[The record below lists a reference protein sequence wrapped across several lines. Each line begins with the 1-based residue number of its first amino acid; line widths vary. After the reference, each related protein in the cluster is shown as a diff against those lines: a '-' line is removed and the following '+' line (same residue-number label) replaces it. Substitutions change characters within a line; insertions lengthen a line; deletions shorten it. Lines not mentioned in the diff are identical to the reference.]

1 MFPSFQGL
9 APQEATRRAE
19 ALGQFSVRAWAAGP
33 QAMQGKGIAVP
44 PEVHGRLASAA
55 AQVAQAG
62 RGGLQFIAY
71 MRQGFADDAKFAAAL
86 KGFARVYAE
95 SLRGATP
102 AAAAPV
108 SAAVA
113 APAPAVDLAPGLS
126 VGAPL
131 TLAGAGDLDL
141 APPRAAPT
149 PAPSPTAS
157 PSAAA
162 PAMGGLDL
170 VDEEPSSPQVSG
182 YDELLYSMDSDAS
195 SEEIPV
201 GTDPAENGFRLYE
214 QTGEQRGLDEAEAA
228 LQKQFS
234 TAPHATAAAF
244 AEAGLAKVALL
255 RGDRAGA
262 EKRAN
267 QALEAQPTN
276 ALGVEVLVRCMRGE
290 AKEVAFR
297 KSMHQLRSAMQSRV
311 VDQIKGAAQTMATE
325 NRNEPFPYLA
335 MMMVAR
341 IEDDTA
347 GVERF
352 LRQAWANYPSKDHAD
367 TSFGKPVDADLL
379 DMMLAFGRTPL
390 ATMDEEGLR
399 AAVENVDSKDNV
411 IAGTLR
417 MSAGLAR
424 VALTQSGLD
433 RPMRRRLL
441 YSIGK
446 AMMGLQYF
454 EEAPVVMSKALR
466 ISPTDEEMRDVGKE
480 RVKCQ
485 ALWRAFDK
493 PGIKAQKGFKCL
505 GAHAMAQAVTAKL
518 SELRDDKSKRQQALW
533 DKAPGVLERALRNPE
548 VGGEIAEAAAAA
560 IVPNP
565 MEQISALD
573 RELATL
579 VAGPSKTA
587 AAPKAEK
594 KGFFGKLKA
603 AAADAASQVSSAA
616 MGAANKIKESQL
628 QSKRQE
634 AIRSLVTVFA
644 RDLSDYEFSDPEL
657 LAFAKE
663 ALVHEAFMDYLA
675 TEEGR
680 WQKRLKKL
688 ADGGPQS

>member
-1 MFPSFQGL
+1 
-9 APQEATRRAE
+9 
-19 ALGQFSVRAWAAGP
+19 
-33 QAMQGKGIAVP
+33 
-44 PEVHGRLASAA
+44 
-55 AQVAQAG
+55 
-62 RGGLQFIAY
+62 
-71 MRQGFADDAKFAAAL
+71 
-86 KGFARVYAE
+86 
-95 SLRGATP
+95 
-102 AAAAPV
+102 
-108 SAAVA
+108 
-113 APAPAVDLAPGLS
+113 
-126 VGAPL
+126 
-131 TLAGAGDLDL
+131 
-141 APPRAAPT
+141 
-149 PAPSPTAS
+149 
-157 PSAAA
+157 
-162 PAMGGLDL
+162 
-170 VDEEPSSPQVSG
+170 
-182 YDELLYSMDSDAS
+182 
-195 SEEIPV
+195 
-201 GTDPAENGFRLYE
+201 
-214 QTGEQRGLDEAEAA
+214 
-228 LQKQFS
+228 
-234 TAPHATAAAF
+234 
-244 AEAGLAKVALL
+244 
-255 RGDRAGA
+255 
-262 EKRAN
+262 
-267 QALEAQPTN
+267 
-276 ALGVEVLVRCMRGE
+276 
-290 AKEVAFR
+290 
-297 KSMHQLRSAMQSRV
+297 
-311 VDQIKGAAQTMATE
+311 
-325 NRNEPFPYLA
+325 
-335 MMMVAR
+335 
-341 IEDDTA
+341 
-347 GVERF
+347 
-352 LRQAWANYPSKDHAD
+352 
-367 TSFGKPVDADLL
+367 
-379 DMMLAFGRTPL
+379 
-390 ATMDEEGLR
+390 MDEEGLR

-493 PGIKAQKGFKCL
+493 PGIKAQKGFKSL